1 MKVMLSLRDLVE
13 ICHREYS
20 NEYIK
25 LKWNLK
31 TGRVTTSEEAVTNY
45 DVARNHNGYYIN
57 VVSNESVSYLLFQL
71 IDTAYIFEDSVEV
84 Y

>member
-1 MKVMLSLRDLVE
+1 MKAMLSFLDLVE
-13 ICHREYS
+13 IWHRKYRH
-20 NEYIK
+20 EYIK
-25 LKWNLK
+25 IKWNLK
-31 TGRVTTSEEAVTNY
+31 TGRVTTSEEPATNY

-57 VVSNESVSYLLFQL
+57 VVSNKSVSDLLFQL

>member
-1 MKVMLSLRDLVE
+1 MKVMLSFRDLVE
-13 ICHREYS
+13 IWHREYM

-25 LKWNLK
+25 IKWSLK
-31 TGRVTTSEEAVTNY
+31 TGRVTTSEEPATNY

-57 VVSNESVSYLLFQL
+57 VVSNKSVSDLLFQL